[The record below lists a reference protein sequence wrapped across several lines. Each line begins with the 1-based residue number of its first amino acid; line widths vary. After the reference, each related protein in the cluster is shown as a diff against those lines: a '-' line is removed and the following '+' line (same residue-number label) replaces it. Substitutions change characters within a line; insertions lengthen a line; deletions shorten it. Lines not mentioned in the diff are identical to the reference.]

1 LEVNLNVPGLMIIDT
16 PGHESFSNLRSR
28 GSSLCDIAILVIDLM
43 HGLENQTLES
53 LELLRK
59 GNTPFVVALNKI
71 DRCYGWESI
80 NDSPSFTAL
89 QRQKSETKHDFDTKF
104 QKVIA
109 ELNVKGYNA
118 DLYWKVEDP
127 DDYIPLVPTSGVTG
141 EGIPDILSLLVKYAT
156 TIPRTVKKIKVKKD
170 KFNCTVM

>member
-1 LEVNLNVPGLMIIDT
+1 M
-16 PGHESFSNLRSR
+16 
-28 GSSLCDIAILVIDLM
+28 
-43 HGLENQTLES
+43 
-53 LELLRK
+53 RK

-80 NDSPSFTAL
+80 NDSPSFL
-89 QRQKSETKHDFDTKF
+89 ELKKQKSETKHDFETKF

-118 DLYWKVEDP
+118 DLYWNVEDP
-127 DDYIPLVPTSGVTG
+127 DDYIPLVPTSGITG

-156 TIPRTVKKIKVKKD
+156 TIPRISKRIKVKKD
-170 KFNCTVM
+170 KFACTVM